1 MFSEEYNIRPFIKVY
16 EKMVEKSE
24 MMEINLP
31 KTKAGQ
37 NRNIE
42 NVFLQE
48 FSEKLN
54 GKILKILENNLYIP
68 QEIINLTD
76 L

>member
-1 MFSEEYNIRPFIKVY
+1 MGAVIGLGFQRE
-16 EKMVEKSE
+16 
-24 MMEINLP
+24 
-31 KTKAGQ
+31 

-48 FSEKLN
+48 FSKKLN
-54 GKILKILENNLYIP
+54 LKILRILENNLYIP
-68 QEIINLTD
+68 QEIINVTD

>member
-1 MFSEEYNIRPFIKVY
+1 MDIK
-16 EKMVEKSE
+16 KMIEKSE
-24 MMEINLP
+24 MMEVNLP
-31 KTKAGQ
+31 NTKAGQ

-48 FSEKLN
+48 FSKKLN
-54 GKILKILENNLYIP
+54 LKMLRILENNLYIP
-68 QEIINLTD
+68 QEFINVTD